1 VTPFI
6 LVLSSPSG
14 GGKTTIARR
23 LVGKRSDLGYS
34 ISATTRLPRAGE
46 QEGEHYYFVPRDEFM
61 RRVDADAFLE
71 WAEYSGNLYGTLRA
85 EIDRIHQ
92 AGRHAVLDIDV
103 QGARQLRGNRAAAVE
118 VFVLPPSAASLADRL
133 VGRNTE
139 TTDALRRRLE
149 RAAEEILAAGEYD
162 YVIVN
167 DDLDH
172 AVQQVDAIVEAE
184 SRRAYRLADL
194 SGTLQELRQAVETEA
209 RRYPAVNAGS

>member
-1 VTPFI
+1 MTPFI

-23 LVGKRSDLGYS
+23 LVGSRSDLDYS
-34 ISATTRLPRAGE
+34 ISATTRAPRNGE
-46 QEGEHYYFVPRDEFM
+46 RDGEHYYFVPRDEFM
-61 RRVDADAFLE
+61 RRVNAGAFLE

-85 EIDRIHQ
+85 EIERIH
-92 AGRHAVLDIDV
+92 AGGRHAVLDIDL
-103 QGARQLRGNRAAAVE
+103 QGARQLRENSAAAVE
-118 VFVLPPSAASLADRL
+118 VFVLPPSGASLATRL

-139 TTDALRRRLE
+139 TTEALRRRLE

-172 AVQQVDAIVEAE
+172 AVQQVDAIIEAE
-184 SRRAYRLADL
+184 SRRSHRLADL
-194 SGTLQELRQAVETEA
+194 SGVLQELRQAVEMEA
-209 RRYPAVNAGS
+209 KRHPAVNAGS

>member
-1 VTPFI
+1 MTPFI

-23 LVGKRSDLGYS
+23 LVGKRPDLGYS
-34 ISATTRLPRAGE
+34 ISATTRMPRAGE

-85 EIDRIHQ
+85 EIDRIHREGQ
-92 AGRHAVLDIDV
+92 HAVLDIDV

-118 VFVLPPSAASLADRL
+118 VFVLPPSGASLADRL

-172 AVQQVDAIVEAE
+172 AVHQVDAIVEAE

-209 RRYPAVNAGS
+209 RRHPAVNAGS